1 MNKKSAY
8 SDNFQEPEFRAF
20 VVHLVLDGKVEKA
33 LELLARQ
40 YRVSLPKIEVGLPRS
55 HGKNVFGCYTT
66 KNQTIY
72 VLNSEIMKEPFV
84 VLHEFYHHL
93 RTSVDKKHR
102 GTEKYAN
109 AFAKEFIEAYKS
121 VCARRVSGS

>member
-1 MNKKSAY
+1 MKRKGAWLGS
-8 SDNFQEPEFRAF
+8 SSELEFRAF
-20 VVHLVLDGKVEKA
+20 VVHLILDGKVEQA
-33 LELLARQ
+33 LQLLTKQ
-40 YRVSLPKIEVGLPRS
+40 YRTTLPRIEVGLPRR
-55 HGKNVFGCYTT
+55 HGKNVFGCYAA

-72 VLNSEIMKEPFV
+72 VLNSDIMKQPFV

-109 AFAKEFIEAYKS
+109 DFAKTFIEAHKS
-121 VCARRVSGS
+121 VCAHGVSGS

>member
-1 MNKKSAY
+1 MKKKGGRSGN
-8 SDNFQEPEFRAF
+8 SSELETRAF
-20 VVHLVLDGKVEKA
+20 VVHLILDAKVEQA
-33 LELLARQ
+33 LELLAKQ
-40 YRVSLPKIEVGLPRS
+40 YRTKLPRIEVGLPRR
-55 HGKNVFGCYTT
+55 HGKNVFGCYVA

-72 VLNSEIMKEPFV
+72 VLNSEIMKQPFV

-109 AFAKEFIEAYKS
+109 DFAKTFIEAYKS
-121 VCARRVSGS
+121 VCTHRVSES

>member
-1 MNKKSAY
+1 MKRKNDWLGNS
-8 SDNFQEPEFRAF
+8 SELEFKAF
-20 VVHLVLDGKVEKA
+20 VVHLILDGKVEKA
-33 LELLARQ
+33 LQLLAKQ
-40 YRVSLPKIEVGLPRS
+40 YGTTLPRIEVGLPRR
-55 HGKNVFGCYTT
+55 HGKNVFGCYAA

-72 VLNSEIMKEPFV
+72 VLDSEIMNQPFV

-109 AFAKEFIEAYKS
+109 DFAKTFIEAYKS
-121 VCARRVSGS
+121 VRAHRMSES